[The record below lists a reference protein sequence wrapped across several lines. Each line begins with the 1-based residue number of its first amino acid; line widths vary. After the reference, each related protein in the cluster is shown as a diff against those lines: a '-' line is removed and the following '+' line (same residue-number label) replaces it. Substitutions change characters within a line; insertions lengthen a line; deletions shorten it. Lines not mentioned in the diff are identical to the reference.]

1 MPNQYLT
8 PDVISLLADEMV
20 VEFFEQG
27 DLTSTSRVPEIA
39 GKVQERLREERLP
52 SRWSLAKMIARQLQ
66 YKWRARVLL
75 TQTQLRREN

>member
-39 GKVQERLREERLP
+39 DKVQERLREEGVYFEGGRI
-52 SRWSLAKMIARQLQ
+52 WSAG
-66 YKWRARVLL
+66 
-75 TQTQLRREN
+75 